1 MAKDTSRP
9 VLRAWT
15 AQSGDD
21 LPLCLRLD
29 MVCASSF
36 ARNSTAPSSIPR
48 QIGINGVQVPT
59 SHGPAVVSVDH
70 RRLFMRG
77 SATLRYGPI
86 LSALS
91 PSQCYRFGP
100 ARHSSR
106 CQGPL
111 QRSLEV
117 LKKEHA
123 A

>member
-1 MAKDTSRP
+1 MHA
-9 VLRAWT
+9 V
-15 AQSGDD
+15 
-21 LPLCLRLD
+21 D

-77 SATLRYGPI
+77 SATLRSGPI

-91 PSQCYRFGP
+91 PSQSYSLGP
-100 ARHSSR
+100 ARHSSG

-111 QRSLEV
+111 QGSLEV
-117 LKKEHA
+117 LKKKHVA
-123 A
+123 NS